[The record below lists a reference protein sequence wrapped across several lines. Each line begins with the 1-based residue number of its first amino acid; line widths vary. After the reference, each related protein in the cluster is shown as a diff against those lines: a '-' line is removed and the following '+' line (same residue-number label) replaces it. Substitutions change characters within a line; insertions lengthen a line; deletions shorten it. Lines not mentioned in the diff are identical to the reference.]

1 MAKFVIFAHARTG
14 STSLARV
21 LAESKDVKMAIE
33 PFHPDFSKWNPKERN
48 YSKFI
53 KNEKT
58 MNDALDELFRKY
70 SAIKVLDYQFPKKI
84 YFEMLGRKDLKF
96 LFLRRKNLLEAAIST
111 AVGEQTKEWHK
122 QGNQKVYD
130 NLKPVD
136 IDEIAKW
143 IKYIGKLSET
153 YFSYLEKN
161 RSNDFLPLYYED
173 LYSEDLENNRK
184 TLKAICDFLDIT
196 LPPDVVI
203 EKYMT
208 PSKAKINY
216 KNIYSRIPNYQEI
229 MERFKNI

>member
-21 LAESKDVKMAIE
+21 LAESKDVKMASE
-33 PFHPDFSKWNPKERN
+33 PFHPGFSKWNPKERN
-48 YSKFI
+48 YSKLI
-53 KNEKT
+53 KDKKT